1 MPSLKLVCD
10 EVTGQYASTGTR
22 ISDNYPL
29 TNITGQY
36 VLKWSSFEP
45 FSTSIVMETCVSYD
59 GGLIWT
65 DWKTVKNNKPIPD
78 VDSTMDL
85 SSTVVKIKQTLTTT
99 DPYITPELSNVQ
111 IMIDHGT
118 EINVKNTWDGTT
130 NLLAKF
136 HKNLEA
142 GNIEND
148 GIKIIGFQVDR
159 RSKNSYDSV
168 HVGDIYSDDGVI
180 TGKEFEF
187 YDYTQPNKKLIYS
200 IKPIGENLLTGK
212 AKEIEIE
219 SGFVGWWIVDK
230 ETNQSLQFDKG
241 VGSIGS
247 VDYGLNQDRTVIDT
261 FAQHPQIYY
270 NGNRENHSFTLQAT
284 FLPEDGER
292 SGEVYERM
300 LNNFIRQHKPFIV
313 KSSNGNIFVM
323 DISNPRVTTPL
334 NTWSGYDYINVSVDA
349 LEIMT
354 LEEYMADSE

>member
-1 MPSLKLVCD
+1 MPSLKLAYD
-10 EVTGQYASTGTR
+10 EVTGQYATTGTR

-65 DWKTVKNNKPIPD
+65 DWETVKNNKPIPD
-78 VDSTMDL
+78 IDYTMDL
-85 SSTVVKIKQTLTTT
+85 SSAVIKIKQTLSTA
-99 DPYITPELSNVQ
+99 DIYVTPELSDVH
-111 IMIDHGT
+111 IIVDYT
-118 EINVKNTWDGTT
+118 SDINVKKTWDGNTK
-130 NLLAKF
+130 LLAKF
-136 HKNLEA
+136 KKNLEA

-148 GIKIIGFQVDR
+148 GIKIIGFQVNR
-159 RSKNSYDSV
+159 RVKDTYDSI
-168 HVGDIYSDDGVI
+168 HVGDIYSDDAVLI
-180 TGKEFEF
+180 GKEFEF
-187 YDYTQPNKKLIYS
+187 NDYTQPNRKLIYS
-200 IKPIGENLLTGK
+200 IRPIGENLLTGN
-212 AKEIEIE
+212 ANELEIE
-219 SGFVGWWIVDK
+219 SEFSGWWIVDK
-230 ETNQSLQFDKG
+230 DTDQVIPFDKSI
-241 VGSIGS
+241 GSVGS
-247 VDYGLNQDRTVIDT
+247 VDYGMNQDRTVIDT
-261 FAQHPQIYY
+261 FSQYPQIYY

-323 DISNPRVTTPL
+323 DISNPRVSTPM
-334 NTWSGYDYINVSVDA
+334 NSWKNYDYIDFSVDA

-354 LEEYMADSE
+354 LEEYMADEE